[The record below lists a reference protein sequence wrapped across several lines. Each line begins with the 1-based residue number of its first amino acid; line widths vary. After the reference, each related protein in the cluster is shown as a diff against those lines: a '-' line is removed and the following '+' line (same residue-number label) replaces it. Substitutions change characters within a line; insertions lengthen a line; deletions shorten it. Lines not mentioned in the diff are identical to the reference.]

1 MEEVQ
6 YTSIEEETKKKKI
19 DQYVLQKS
27 KDLFTH
33 HSFSIFFPFYG
44 TIIYH
49 YLNHSHL

>member
-1 MEEVQ
+1 MKEVQ

-33 HSFSIFFPFYG
+33 HLFSIFSLLWDNY
-44 TIIYH
+44 
-49 YLNHSHL
+49 